1 MAPLFKM
8 IMDKYEENF
17 GLVLNWML
25 FRQLSIRECQVL
37 LAHMCRVLDCRR
49 AWTDADTPEQT
60 ALAAWGRDIAI
71 DELNRLVRHYE
82 VPDNI
87 RMAIIYVT
95 THNY

>member
-1 MAPLFKM
+1 MAPLFKV
-8 IMDKYEENF
+8 IMDKYEENY
-17 GLVLNWML
+17 GLILNWML
-25 FRQLSIRECQVL
+25 FRQLSIRDCQVL

-60 ALAAWGRDIAI
+60 ALAAWARNNAI
-71 DELNRLVRHYE
+71 EDLHSLIRKFD
-82 VPDNI
+82 VPDNV

>member
-1 MAPLFKM
+1 
-8 IMDKYEENF
+8 MDKYEENF

-25 FRQLSIRECQVL
+25 FKQLSIRECQVL

-82 VPDNI
+82 VPDNV

>member
-1 MAPLFKM
+1 MAPLFEV

-60 ALAAWGRDIAI
+60 ALAAWGREIAI
-71 DELNRLVRHYE
+71 DELNRLVRKYD